1 MASLSSHLF
10 EEIRPDFFRILG
22 FENAALYLDAV
33 DALAAAM
40 PRRGE
45 GLTRA
50 EAVEIVADLL
60 RMNPELRVEAE
71 TAEADSLSGRSNT
84 VLNKL
89 TASGWLEEP
98 ERSDYRRQIFLDA
111 NAEILLEAIRKIAQ
125 PDPAQFTGLLRMACG
140 RLAEEEAVTTFS
152 WEDLEACLA
161 NLESGLRE
169 LKAMSKSVERLTRKQ
184 LGTASLDRSVAI
196 VYGDFSSEIANKCYR
211 ELVRAHLPEKLV
223 EARRG
228 LDRLLTN
235 EAVLTRLQDG
245 LMHHRKSLEPAL
257 ALVEVARVFEAVESA
272 LGNVEPLTDRV
283 DARTAEFAR
292 RSRAR
297 IHYLSSVGSA
307 RARQVEAVFGI
318 MGERFAGQR
327 LALAE
332 TDLDLPGLR
341 IGDTATVSADSLRTP
356 PAQRTI
362 TEVDAIA
369 DDVTDEERE
378 RALSAMEGNIAFSVT
393 VDRAHRFLDEIGCT
407 AGMTIS
413 TSEMSLRA
421 TSDTIE
427 DLVSVLLY
435 ADTEAARYDVRVTRV
450 EDGAVA
456 YPADRIAGY
465 EIDRFEVTRRG

>member
-1 MASLSSHLF
+1 MARLSSQLF
-10 EEIRPDFFRILG
+10 EEVRPDFFRILG

-45 GLTRA
+45 GLARA
-50 EAVEIVADLL
+50 EAADIIADLL
-60 RMNPELRVEAE
+60 RMNPDLRVEDA
-71 TAEADSLSGRSNT
+71 AAAGDSIGGRSNF

-89 TASGWLEEP
+89 IASGWLEEP
-98 ERSDYRRQIFLDA
+98 ERSDYQRQVFLDA
-111 NAEILLEAIRKIAQ
+111 NAEILLGAIRKIAQ
-125 PDPAQFTGLLRMACG
+125 PDPAQFTGLLRMACS
-140 RLAEEEAVTTFS
+140 RLAEETAEETFS

-184 LGTASLDRSVAI
+184 LGAASLDRSVAI
-196 VYGDFSSEIANKCYR
+196 VYGDFSSEIVNKCYR

-228 LDRLLTN
+228 LDRLLTS
-235 EAVLTRLQDG
+235 EAVLTRLQSG
-245 LMHHRKSLEPAL
+245 VMHHRKSLDAG
-257 ALVEVARVFEAVESA
+257 AAMAEVVGTFEAVEA
-272 LGNVEPLTDRV
+272 APENVEPLTDRV

-297 IHYLSSVGSA
+297 IHYLSSVGSS
-307 RARQVEAVFGI
+307 RARQVQAVFRLI
-318 MGERFAGQR
+318 GERFAGQR

-332 TDLDLPGLR
+332 TDLGLPGLR
-341 IGDTATVSADSLRTP
+341 MGDTATVSAESLRTP
-356 PAQRTI
+356 PTQRAI
-362 TEVDAIA
+362 SEIDAIA

-378 RALSAMEGNIAFSVT
+378 RALLAMESNIAFSVT

-407 AGMTIS
+407 PGVTLS
-413 TSEMSLRA
+413 TAEMPLRA
-421 TSDTIE
+421 SSDAIE

-435 ADTEAARYDVRVTRV
+435 AHTESAEYAVRVPHA
-450 EDGAVA
+450 EDEGAGRT
-456 YPADRIAGY
+456 ADRKAGF
-465 EIDRFEVTRRG
+465 EVDRFEVTRRG